1 MFPVL
6 KSQHLTLVNLLIL
19 LLLQQS
25 LEVTVALDVVAVT
38 TAEQLQRRVSVVTT
52 AGTRFNKAV
61 QVWAKV

>member
-19 LLLQQS
+19 LLLQQY

-52 AGTRFNKAV
+52 AGTRFNKAA

>member
-19 LLLQQS
+19 LLLQQY

-52 AGTRFNKAV
+52 AGTHFNKAV

>member
-52 AGTRFNKAV
+52 AGTHFNKAV

>member
-6 KSQHLTLVNLLIL
+6 KSQHLTLVNLLTL

-52 AGTRFNKAV
+52 AGTHFNKAV